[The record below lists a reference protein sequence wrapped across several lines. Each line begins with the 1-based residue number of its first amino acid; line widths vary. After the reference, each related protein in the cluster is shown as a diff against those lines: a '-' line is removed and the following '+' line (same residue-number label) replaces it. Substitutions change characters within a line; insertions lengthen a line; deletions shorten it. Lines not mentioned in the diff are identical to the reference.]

1 MNAGARTIGKLTTAS
16 LLILIAVSGL
26 SLGSIVGQD
35 GDGDDTD
42 EQLPIGLALSAEI
55 KGLVAER
62 IERVHELTLDHRLR
76 MAEQHDER
84 LQVISEHQEQMRGR
98 VTRWQQEFQ
107 DLTQRFQSGEITRTE
122 FQMERQ
128 RLRTMVQEEARL
140 FEHLGRRLQETLGE
154 SQGGTENLG
163 RRVSAANREI
173 ANSIGQIRS
182 ELQQE
187 REHGRGS
194 GQGRGNGNGNSGE

>member
-1 MNAGARTIGKLTTAS
+1 MNAGVRTVGKLTTAS

-35 GDGDDTD
+35 GDGGDTD

-76 MAEQHDER
+76 MAEQRDER